1 MDTKAIHT
9 YLLQAID
16 QMVASVE
23 KSKSTDQAPLL
34 VFPEGTRHH
43 DPKSKNLL
51 PFKKGAFI
59 AAVKANVSTLA

>member
-1 MDTKAIHT
+1 M
-9 YLLQAID
+9 LQQAVE

-23 KSKSTDQAPLL
+23 KSKLTDKAPLL

-43 DPKSKNLL
+43 DTKSKSLL

-59 AAVKANVSTLA
+59 AAVKANVSNFKLLKCCN